1 MTMQRDP
8 DGFRLRGLD
17 MTRMETFT
25 DAAFAFAL
33 TLLVVSL
40 DPPTTMRA
48 LRATLAYVPGFVISA
63 ILLMVFW
70 NGHHRWSRRY
80 GLDDRATIV
89 LSCVLVFTVLVFVYP
104 LRFMSNAITGF
115 MASLTGMPIG
125 PDVRALG
132 ITGLQDVNGMFAIY
146 GVGFMTMSAAIALLN
161 LHAWRRRDA
170 LGLDPAERLATRVEI
185 GTWCI
190 LFLAG
195 LVSTVVASAFP
206 DEIPMAGWVYGLPGL
221 LIPIYRR
228 RLHAAG
234 LGITGPAGL
243 PPSHD
248 LHRSRPGIT
257 P

>member
-63 ILLMVFW
+63 VLLMVFW

-104 LRFMSNAITGF
+104 LRYMSNAITGF
-115 MASLTGMPIG
+115 MASLTGLPANHADF
-125 PDVRALG
+125 DVSDAEVSGIALDD
-132 ITGLQDVNGMFAIY
+132 TGAPLAGL
-146 GVGFMTMSAAIALLN
+146 TIALL
-161 LHAWRRRDA
+161 
-170 LGLDPAERLATRVEI
+170 
-185 GTWCI
+185 
-190 LFLAG
+190 
-195 LVSTVVASAFP
+195 
-206 DEIPMAGWVYGLPGL
+206 
-221 LIPIYRR
+221 
-228 RLHAAG
+228 
-234 LGITGPAGL
+234 
-243 PPSHD
+243 
-248 LHRSRPGIT
+248 
-257 P
+257 